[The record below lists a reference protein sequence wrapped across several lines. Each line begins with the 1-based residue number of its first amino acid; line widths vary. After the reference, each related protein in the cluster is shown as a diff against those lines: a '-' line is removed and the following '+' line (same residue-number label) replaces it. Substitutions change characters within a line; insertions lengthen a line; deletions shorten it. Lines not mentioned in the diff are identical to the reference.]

1 MPLET
6 LQRCGFDDKRA
17 ARRELYKRAKVS
29 MKHNA
34 PAQMSKANL
43 QILFDLD
50 AEDRCLAK
58 AQGALLLSHHTS
70 AEDPQAASIWLATAI
85 RIATTLE
92 SYPML
97 PSDEIDKPMT
107 KRLWWAIMLRD
118 RSLSLGLRRHPQV
131 MATNFMADENRLHE
145 SEFED
150 EIRNSRVFSR
160 DVKRQLFAAL
170 QEQCRLAVLLND
182 GLVIVFP
189 PPGPLT
195 QSHSIKEVKETRVV
209 LQMVKKQLAQWKKQS
224 SFFPSEKS
232 PKLHDTVKLFT
243 HVTYMYY

>member
-1 MPLET
+1 
-6 LQRCGFDDKRA
+6 
-17 ARRELYKRAKVS
+17 

>member
-1 MPLET
+1 MLKAY
-6 LQRCGFDDKRA
+6 LQT
-17 ARRELYKRAKVS
+17 
-29 MKHNA
+29 
-34 PAQMSKANL
+34 
-43 QILFDLD
+43 LFDLD
-50 AEDRCLAK
+50 AEDRCLAR

-85 RIATTLE
+85 RIAMTLE

-97 PSDEIDKPMT
+97 PSDDVDKPMT

-131 MATNFMADENRLHE
+131 TATNFMDDANRLHE
-145 SEFED
+145 AEFED
-150 EIRNSRVFSR
+150 EIRNSRVFSS

-182 GLVIVFP
+182 GLEVVFP
-189 PPGPLT
+189 PPGPLP
-195 QSHSIKEVKETRVV
+195 QSHTIKELKETRGI
-209 LQMVKKQLAQWKKQS
+209 LQMVKSQLSHWKKQS
-224 SFFPSEKS
+224 AFFPLETS
-232 PKLHDTVKLFT
+232 PSLHDSVKLFT